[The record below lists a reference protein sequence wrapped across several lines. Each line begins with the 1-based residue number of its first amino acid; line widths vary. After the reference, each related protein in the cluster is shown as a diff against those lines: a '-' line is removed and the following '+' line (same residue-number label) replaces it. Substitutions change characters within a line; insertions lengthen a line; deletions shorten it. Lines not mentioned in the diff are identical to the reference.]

1 MTTPVKYKKPRRINI
16 ISVTLVGLLA
26 LGGYAAYLYVPL
38 YLTKHDAYRVLE
50 ETGSKVA
57 GRPAF
62 YEDDGAALDELRMQ
76 MQRQIKGLGVD
87 DPQLE
92 TWIEFEGKQVH
103 LGVLY
108 SETIEW
114 PFGIV
119 KPQQSVYELEHTI
132 VTH

>member
-16 ISVTLVGLLA
+16 VSITIVGLLA

-38 YLTKHDAYRVLE
+38 YLAKHDAYRVLE
-50 ETGSKVA
+50 DTGSKIA

-62 YEDDGAALDELRMQ
+62 YEDDSAARDELRLQ
-76 MQRQIKGLGVD
+76 MQRQIKGLGIN
-87 DPQLE
+87 DPNLE

-103 LGVLY
+103 VGVVY
-108 SETIEW
+108 SQWIEW
-114 PFGIV
+114 PFGV
-119 KPQQSVYELEHTI
+119 AERQESVYELEHTI